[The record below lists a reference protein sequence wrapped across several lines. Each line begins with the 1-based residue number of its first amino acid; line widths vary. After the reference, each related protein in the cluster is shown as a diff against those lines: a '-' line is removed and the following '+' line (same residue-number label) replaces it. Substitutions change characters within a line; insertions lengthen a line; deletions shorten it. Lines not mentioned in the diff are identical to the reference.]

1 MNITLTLPDD
11 LATRLR
17 PIEDHLPQLLE
28 LGLREWQAR
37 GGPGFGGLTGLLET
51 LAALPSPEEVLA
63 LRPSPELQERIDHL
77 LEKSQAGGLSPEE
90 QREWQL
96 YEYAEH
102 LVRLAKARAALKLQQ
117 P

>member
-1 MNITLTLPDD
+1 MNITLTLPED

-17 PIEDHLPQLLE
+17 PVEDQLPQLLE

-37 GGPGFGGLTGLLET
+37 GGSGFAGLAGVMEA
-51 LAALPSPEEVLA
+51 LASLPSPEEVLS

-77 LEKSQAGGLSPEE
+77 LEKSQAGGLLPEE
-90 QREWQL
+90 QREWQQ

-117 P
+117 A